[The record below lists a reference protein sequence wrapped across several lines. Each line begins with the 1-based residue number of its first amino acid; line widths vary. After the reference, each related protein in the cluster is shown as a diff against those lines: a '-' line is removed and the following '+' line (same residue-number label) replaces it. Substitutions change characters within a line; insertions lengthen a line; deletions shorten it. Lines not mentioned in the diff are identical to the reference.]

1 MTIFSTPEPDLED
14 QRILEEIHAFRS
26 DMTDVM
32 RVPRR
37 WAGGLRRSM
46 LARAIQGSNSIE
58 GYDVELDDAVAAL
71 DDEEALSADEQTFAE
86 IRGYRQA
93 LGYVLAMAGD
103 SDFVL
108 DASAVRGMHFMMLSH
123 DLSKSPGSYR
133 QGAVY
138 VHDEATGE
146 NAYEGPP
153 AEDVPALV
161 TELMDELSVDSKVG
175 TLVQAAMAHLNLVMI
190 HPFRDGNGRMARA
203 LQTLVLS
210 RGGIGE
216 PAFSSI
222 EEWLGGNTDD
232 YYRVLAA
239 TGGGGWRPDRSA
251 GLWVKFN
258 LRAHHVQ
265 AQIMIRRYH
274 EAAKLWRA
282 FDQVIEKFGLS
293 ERVADELFDASLGFR
308 IRRSTYVRRAG
319 IEQRTATRDLTR
331 LTQLGLLR
339 PVGETKG
346 RHYVMGDHLNVLR
359 QGVVETRVPSV
370 DPYPWM
376 RAELAALPTS
386 VH

>member
-1 MTIFSTPEPDLED
+1 MTIFATPQLDLED
-14 QRILEEIHAFRS
+14 QVVLEQIHALRS
-26 DMTDVM
+26 SLLDVL

-37 WAGGLRRSM
+37 WDGGLRRSM

-58 GYDVELDDAVAAL
+58 GYDVELDDAAAAL
-71 DDEEALSADEQTFAE
+71 DDEEALSADERTFAE
-86 IRGYRQA
+86 IKGYRQA

-103 SDFVL
+103 SEFKL
-108 DASAVRGMHFMMLSH
+108 DASAIRGMHYMMLSH
-123 DLSKSPGSYR
+123 DLAKSPGSYR

-138 VHDEATGE
+138 VHDETTGE
-146 NAYEGPP
+146 NVYEGP
-153 AEDVPALV
+153 AADDVPALM
-161 TELMDELSVDSKVG
+161 TSLMDELATASSVDP
-175 TLVQAAMAHLNLVMI
+175 LVQAAMAHLNLVLI

-222 EEWLGGNTDD
+222 EEWLGGNTED

-239 TGGGGWRPDRSA
+239 TGGGGWHPDRPA
-251 GLWVKFN
+251 DLWIKFN

-265 AQIMIRRYH
+265 AQIVARRYS
-274 EAAKLWRA
+274 EASKLWQGL
-282 FDQVIEKFGLS
+282 DVVIADNSLA

-308 IRRSTYVRRAG
+308 IRRSSYIRRAE

-339 PVGETKG
+339 AVGQTKG
-346 RHYVMGDHLNVLR
+346 RHYVMGNQLAALR
-359 QGVVETRVPSV
+359 QRVVENRTPLR

-376 RAELAALPTS
+376 RARLAEPPRD
-386 VH
+386 